1 VNFLLL
7 FLAFISTADAT
18 VCADGWVSSSTGRGT
33 CSHHGGIAS
42 GVVVGLTYDIHK
54 SSHDKT
60 DLTLLESCP
69 IKSFNKFYTDSS
81 SSSALSNS
89 YISRHPT
96 KECNGYKITI
106 YAPNPNFSLQLSDLL
121 NKKSWNRFD
130 DHCRPVD
137 VANATYNAN
146 YICNFLFNYPS
157 EHSNVDNEYTFFVKA
172 EKFYSESEP
181 TKDEDAIPY
190 MRPKTRE
197 DVIAE
202 LKVQY

>member
-1 VNFLLL
+1 MNFLLL

-69 IKSFNKFYTDSS
+69 INSFNIFYTA
-81 SSSALSNS
+81 ALSNS
-89 YISRHPT
+89 YIGRHPP
-96 KECNGYKITI
+96 KECNGHKITI
-106 YAPNPNFSLQLSDLL
+106 YAPSDLSRLIDLL

-137 VANATYNAN
+137 VANATYDAN
-146 YICNFLFNYPS
+146 YICNFLLNYPS
-157 EHSNVDNEYTFFVKA
+157 KYSNVDNEYTFFVKA

-181 TKDEDAIPY
+181 TKDEDAIPC

-197 DVIAE
+197 DVIAD
-202 LKVQY
+202 